1 MPPKIL
7 AGLIPVLFAVYASIT
22 HASTLTDVQV
32 IDRATGEL
40 LPQYRHHG
48 KVYLVGTPG
57 NRYSINVR
65 NKSNGRIMSIVSVDG
80 VNAVSGETADT
91 LQQGY
96 VLAPW
101 STAEIAGWRKNLN
114 EVAAFFFTSLSNSYA
129 GRTGR
134 PENVGV
140 IGVAVYEED
149 LPVVQPLEAAPQAS
163 FKERADSASGAPA
176 APAPAARADQA
187 NSTLG
192 SSSASRAVAAES
204 KKLGTGH
211 GERLVAPTQY
221 TSFKRLTMAPA
232 EVVTI
237 YYDSRANL
245 LAQGV
250 IPTTVG
256 RKPNPFPGNFVP
268 DPEGS

>member
-1 MPPKIL
+1 MSSKVV
-7 AGLIPVLFAVYASIT
+7 AGLTPVLFAAFASIA

-32 IDRATGEL
+32 VDRATGDV

-48 KVYLVGTPG
+48 KVFVVGTPG

-80 VNAVSGETADT
+80 VNAISGETADT

-96 VLAPW
+96 VLTPW
-101 STAEIAGWRKNLN
+101 ATAEIAGWRKNLN
-114 EVAAFFFTSLSNSYA
+114 EVAAFYFTSLSNSYA

-149 LPVVQPLEAAPQAS
+149 LPVVQPYAEAPQAS

-176 APAPAARADQA
+176 AAPAATADQA

-192 SSSASRAVAAES
+192 NSSASRAVAEES

-211 GERLVAPTQY
+211 GERLSAPTQY
-221 TSFKRLTMAPA
+221 TSFKRLTTAPA

-237 YYDSRANL
+237 YYDSRPNL

-250 IPTTVG
+250 IPKTVG
-256 RKPNPFPGNFVP
+256 RKPNPFPGNYAP
-268 DPEGS
+268 DPEG

>member
-1 MPPKIL
+1 MSPKYL
-7 AGLIPVLFAVYASIT
+7 TGLIPFLIAACASIT
-22 HASTLTDVQV
+22 HATTLTDVQV

-48 KVYLVGTPG
+48 KVYVVGTPG

-80 VNAVSGETADT
+80 VNAISGETADT

-96 VLAPW
+96 VLSPW
-101 STAEIAGWRKNLN
+101 STPEIAGWRKNLN
-114 EVAAFFFTSLSNSYA
+114 EVAAFYFTSLSNSYA

-134 PENVGV
+134 PEHVGV

-149 LPVVQPLEAAPQAS
+149 LPVVQPYEEAQAS

-176 APAPAARADQA
+176 AAPAAKADQA

-192 SSSASRAVAAES
+192 NSSASRAVAAES

-211 GERLVAPTQY
+211 GERLAAPTQY

-268 DPEGS
+268 DPEGA

>member
-211 GERLVAPTQY
+211 GERLDAPTQY

>member
-1 MPPKIL
+1 MSPKII
-7 AGLIPVLFAVYASIT
+7 AGLIPALFAAYAST
-22 HASTLTDVQV
+22 AHASTLTDVQV
-32 IDRATGEL
+32 IDRATGEV
-40 LPQYRHHG
+40 LPKYQHHG
-48 KVYLVGTPG
+48 RVYIVGTPG

-80 VNAVSGETADT
+80 VNAISGQTADT

-101 STAEIAGWRKNLN
+101 NTAEIAGWRKNLK
-114 EVAAFFFTSLSNSYA
+114 EVAAFYFTSLSNSYA

-149 LPVVQPLEAAPQAS
+149 LPVVQPYEEEAQAS

-176 APAPAARADQA
+176 AAPAAKADQA

-192 SSSASRAVAAES
+192 NSSASRSVAAES

-211 GERLVAPTQY
+211 GERLAAPTQY

-250 IPTTVG
+250 IPATVG

-268 DPEGS
+268 DPEG

>member
-1 MPPKIL
+1 MSPKIL
-7 AGLIPVLFAVYASIT
+7 AGLIPVLFAAYAST
-22 HASTLTDVQV
+22 AHASTLTDVQV
-32 IDRATGEL
+32 IDRATGEV
-40 LPQYRHHG
+40 LPQYRRHG
-48 KVYLVGTPG
+48 KVYIVGTPG
-57 NRYSINVR
+57 NRYSVNVR

-80 VNAVSGETADT
+80 VNAISGETADT

-114 EVAAFFFTSLSNSYA
+114 EVAAFYFTSLSNSYA

-140 IGVAVYEED
+140 IGVAIYEED

>member
-1 MPPKIL
+1 MSPKIL
-7 AGLIPVLFAVYASIT
+7 AGLIPVLFAAYAST
-22 HASTLTDVQV
+22 AHASTLTDVQV
-32 IDRATGEL
+32 IDRATGEV
-40 LPQYRHHG
+40 LPQYRRHG
-48 KVYLVGTPG
+48 KVYIVGTPG
-57 NRYSINVR
+57 NRYSVNVR

-80 VNAVSGETADT
+80 VNAISGETADT

-114 EVAAFFFTSLSNSYA
+114 EVAAFYFTSLSNSYA

-211 GERLVAPTQY
+211 GERLAAPTQY

-250 IPTTVG
+250 IPATVG

-268 DPEGS
+268 DPEG

>member
-1 MPPKIL
+1 MSPKII
-7 AGLIPVLFAVYASIT
+7 AGLIPALFAAYAST
-22 HASTLTDVQV
+22 AHASTLTDVQV
-32 IDRATGEL
+32 IDRATGEV
-40 LPQYRHHG
+40 LPKYQHHG
-48 KVYLVGTPG
+48 RVYIVGTPG

-80 VNAVSGETADT
+80 VNAISGQTADT

-101 STAEIAGWRKNLN
+101 NTAEIAGWRKNLK
-114 EVAAFFFTSLSNSYA
+114 EVAAFYFTSLSNSYA

-149 LPVVQPLEAAPQAS
+149 LPVVQPYEEAQAS

-176 APAPAARADQA
+176 AAPAAKADQA

-192 SSSASRAVAAES
+192 NSSASRAVAAES

-211 GERLVAPTQY
+211 GERLAAPTQY

-250 IPTTVG
+250 IPATVG

-268 DPEGS
+268 DPEG

>member
-80 VNAVSGETADT
+80 VNAISGQTADT

-101 STAEIAGWRKNLN
+101 NTAEIAGWRKNLK
-114 EVAAFFFTSLSNSYA
+114 EVAAFYFTSLSNSYA

-149 LPVVQPLEAAPQAS
+149 LPVVQPYEEEAQAS

-176 APAPAARADQA
+176 AAPAAKADQA

-192 SSSASRAVAAES
+192 NSSASRSVAAES

-211 GERLVAPTQY
+211 GERLAAPTQY

-250 IPTTVG
+250 IPATVG

-268 DPEGS
+268 DPEG